1 VNESEGNVGQ
11 SVNQREEAAEALAAP
26 ESGAPS
32 EAALP
37 VATAAPVAGA
47 DGADSADAQGR
58 FTGAVFAVAFA
69 LAGWAVPGLGHAFLK
84 CWGRA
89 LGFFAAVAG
98 LALTGALMHGYIY
111 EMHADDPFARLGF
124 YTQAASGV
132 FYFAARYVESTG
144 PDLSRAAGE
153 FGTRFIAAAGIVNLL
168 SVLDAFEIGRGRR
181 R

>member
-1 VNESEGNVGQ
+1 VNESEGNVGR
-11 SVNQREEAAEALAAP
+11 SVNQRAEAAEVLAAP
-26 ESGAPS
+26 ESSALS
-32 EAALP
+32 E
-37 VATAAPVAGA
+37 VAPVAVTTGTVAAA